1 MKKLCFVGGMDKLD
15 IIKYVATI
23 IRGATMEQKSCLIV
37 DFTEIQKTR
46 YLIPSIEITKPEKG
60 QKYIT
65 TEAKVDIAVGY
76 SNYNELV
83 QEGILD
89 NMSDTG
95 KKYDF
100 VFFDVDNKEALASI
114 PLDVEDKVFMMTTL
128 DIYSLEKAVEAFSGY
143 NSDREVNRVIFGKK
157 ITAQSMN
164 YISYLTKDLN
174 IRYEEHIITF
184 PYDNGDL
191 TIIHENQRARRLN
204 LKPFS
209 NQFKTALSS
218 LAEMVDNTIIREVSK
233 YMKILE
239 KN

>member
-76 SNYNELV
+76 NNYNELV

-128 DIYSLEKAVEAFSGY
+128 DIYSLEKAVEAFAGY

-157 ITAQSMN
+157 VTAQSMN

-218 LAEMVDNTIIREVSK
+218 LVEMVDNSIIREVSR

>member
-83 QEGILD
+83 QEGILG

-209 NQFKTALSS
+209 NQFKIALSS
-218 LAEMVDNTIIREVSK
+218 LTEMVDNTIIREVSK

>member
-76 SNYNELV
+76 NNYNELV

-128 DIYSLEKAVEAFSGY
+128 DIYSLEKAVEAFAGY

-209 NQFKTALSS
+209 NHFKTALSS
-218 LAEMVDNTIIREVSK
+218 LTEMVDNTIIREVSK

>member
-83 QEGILD
+83 QVGILG

-218 LAEMVDNTIIREVSK
+218 LAEMVDNTIIREVSR

>member
-23 IRGATMEQKSCLIV
+23 IRGATMEQKSCFIV

-76 SNYNELV
+76 NNYNELV

-89 NMSDTG
+89 TMSDTE

-114 PLDVEDKVFMMTTL
+114 PLGVEDKVFMMTTL
-128 DIYSLEKAVEAFSGY
+128 DIYSLEKAVEAFAGY

-218 LAEMVDNTIIREVSK
+218 LTEMVDNTIIREVSK

>member
-76 SNYNELV
+76 NNYNELV

-89 NMSDTG
+89 NMSDTV

-218 LAEMVDNTIIREVSK
+218 LAEMVDNTIIREVSR

>member
-218 LAEMVDNTIIREVSK
+218 LTEMVDNTIIREVSK

>member
-83 QEGILD
+83 QEGILG

-100 VFFDVDNKEALASI
+100 VFFDVDNKEALSSI

-128 DIYSLEKAVEAFSGY
+128 DIYSLEKAVEAFAGY

-218 LAEMVDNTIIREVSK
+218 LTEMVDNTIIREVSK

>member
-15 IIKYVATI
+15 IIKYVATR

-83 QEGILD
+83 QEGILG

-114 PLDVEDKVFMMTTL
+114 PLDVEDRVFMMTTL
-128 DIYSLEKAVEAFSGY
+128 DIYSLEKAVEAFAGY

-204 LKPFS
+204 LRPFS

-218 LAEMVDNTIIREVSK
+218 LTEMVDNTIIREVSK

>member
-76 SNYNELV
+76 NNYNELV

-128 DIYSLEKAVEAFSGY
+128 DIYSLEKAVEAFAGY

-157 ITAQSMN
+157 VTAQSMN
-164 YISYLTKDLN
+164 YISYLTKDLK

-184 PYDNGDL
+184 PYDNGDS

-218 LAEMVDNTIIREVSK
+218 LVEMVDNTIIREVSR

>member
-76 SNYNELV
+76 NNYNELV
-83 QEGILD
+83 QKGILD
-89 NMSDTG
+89 NMSDTE

-128 DIYSLEKAVEAFSGY
+128 DIYSLEKAVEAFAGY

>member
-83 QEGILD
+83 QEGILG

-95 KKYDF
+95 KKYDL

-128 DIYSLEKAVEAFSGY
+128 DIYSLEKAVEAFAGY

-191 TIIHENQRARRLN
+191 TIIHENQRACRLN
-204 LKPFS
+204 LRPFS

-218 LAEMVDNTIIREVSK
+218 LTEMVDNTIIREVSK

>member
-37 DFTEIQKTR
+37 DFTEVQKTR
-46 YLIPSIEITKPEKG
+46 YIIPSIEITKPEKG

-143 NSDREVNRVIFGKK
+143 NSKVNRVIFGKK

-218 LAEMVDNTIIREVSK
+218 LAEMVDNTIIREVSR

>member
-23 IRGATMEQKSCLIV
+23 IRGATMEQKSCFIV

-76 SNYNELV
+76 NNYNELV

-89 NMSDTG
+89 TMSDTE

-128 DIYSLEKAVEAFSGY
+128 DIYSLEKAVEAFAGY

-218 LAEMVDNTIIREVSK
+218 LTEMVDNTIIREVSK

>member
-37 DFTEIQKTR
+37 DFTEVQKTR
-46 YLIPSIEITKPEKG
+46 YLIPSIEITKPE
-60 QKYIT
+60 
-65 TEAKVDIAVGY
+65 AKVDIAVGY
-76 SNYNELV
+76 SSYSELV
-83 QEGILD
+83 EAGILE
-89 NMSDTG
+89 NMSDTE

-100 VFFDVDNKEALASI
+100 VFFDIDNSDALASI
-114 PLDVEDKVFMMTTL
+114 PLDVDDRVFMMTTL
-128 DIYSLEKAVEAFSGY
+128 DIYSLEKAVEAFHGY
-143 NSDREVNRVIFGKK
+143 HSDKEVSRVIFGKK
-157 ITAQSMN
+157 VTSQSMN

-174 IRYEEHIITF
+174 VRYEEHIITF

-218 LAEMVDNTIIREVSK
+218 LVEMVDSSIIREVSR

>member
-37 DFTEIQKTR
+37 DFTEVQKTR

-60 QKYIT
+60 QKYMT
-65 TEAKVDIAVGY
+65 TEANVDIAVGY
-76 SNYNELV
+76 SSYSELL
-83 QEGILD
+83 EAGILE
-89 NMSDTG
+89 NMSDTE

-100 VFFDVDNKEALASI
+100 VFFDIDNSDALASI
-114 PLDVEDKVFMMTTL
+114 PLDVDDRVFMMTTL
-128 DIYSLEKAVEAFSGY
+128 DIYSLEKAVEAFAGY
-143 NSDREVNRVIFGKK
+143 NSDGEIYRVIFGKK
-157 ITAQSMN
+157 ITSQSMN

-174 IRYEEHIITF
+174 VRYEEHIITF

-218 LAEMVDNTIIREVSK
+218 LVEMVDNSIIREVSR

>member
-83 QEGILD
+83 QEAILG

-128 DIYSLEKAVEAFSGY
+128 DIYSLEKAVEAFAGY

-218 LAEMVDNTIIREVSK
+218 LTEMVDNTIIREVSK

>member
-76 SNYNELV
+76 NNYNELV

-89 NMSDTG
+89 NMSDSG

-128 DIYSLEKAVEAFSGY
+128 DIYSLEKAVEAFAGY

-218 LAEMVDNTIIREVSK
+218 LTEMVDNTIIREVSK

>member
-37 DFTEIQKTR
+37 DFTEVQKTR

-60 QKYIT
+60 QKYMT

-76 SNYNELV
+76 SSYSELV
-83 QEGILD
+83 EAGILE
-89 NMSDTG
+89 NMSDTE

-100 VFFDVDNKEALASI
+100 VFFDIDNSDALASI
-114 PLDVEDKVFMMTTL
+114 PLDVDDRVFMMTTL
-128 DIYSLEKAVEAFSGY
+128 DIYSLEKAVEAFAGY
-143 NSDREVNRVIFGKK
+143 NSDGEIYRVIFGKK
-157 ITAQSMN
+157 ITSQSMN

-209 NQFKTALSS
+209 NQFKKALSS

>member
-76 SNYNELV
+76 NNYNELV

-128 DIYSLEKAVEAFSGY
+128 DIYSLEKAVEAFAGY

-157 ITAQSMN
+157 VTAQSMN
-164 YISYLTKDLN
+164 YISYLTKDLK

-218 LAEMVDNTIIREVSK
+218 LVEMVDNTIIREVSR

>member
-1 MKKLCFVGGMDKLD
+1 MKILCFVGGMDKLD

-83 QEGILD
+83 QEGILG

-128 DIYSLEKAVEAFSGY
+128 DIYSLEKAVEAFAGY

-218 LAEMVDNTIIREVSK
+218 LTEMVDNTIIREVSK

>member
-1 MKKLCFVGGMDKLD
+1 
-15 IIKYVATI
+15 
-23 IRGATMEQKSCLIV
+23 
-37 DFTEIQKTR
+37 
-46 YLIPSIEITKPEKG
+46 
-60 QKYIT
+60 
-65 TEAKVDIAVGY
+65 
-76 SNYNELV
+76 
-83 QEGILD
+83 
-89 NMSDTG
+89 MSDTG

-128 DIYSLEKAVEAFSGY
+128 DIYSLEKAVEAFAGY

-157 ITAQSMN
+157 VTAQSMN
-164 YISYLTKDLN
+164 YISYLTKDLK

-218 LAEMVDNTIIREVSK
+218 LVEMVDNTIIREVSR

>member
-76 SNYNELV
+76 NNYNELV

-128 DIYSLEKAVEAFSGY
+128 DIYSLEKAVEAFAGY

-218 LAEMVDNTIIREVSK
+218 LTEMVDNTIIREVSK

>member
-76 SNYNELV
+76 NNYNELV

-128 DIYSLEKAVEAFSGY
+128 DIYSLEKAVESFSGY

>member
-76 SNYNELV
+76 NNYNELV

-114 PLDVEDKVFMMTTL
+114 PLDLEDKVFMMTTL
-128 DIYSLEKAVEAFSGY
+128 DIYSLEKAVEAFAGY

-157 ITAQSMN
+157 VTAQSMN
-164 YISYLTKDLN
+164 YISYLTKDLK

-218 LAEMVDNTIIREVSK
+218 LVEMVDNTIIREVSR

>member
-143 NSDREVNRVIFGKK
+143 NSDREVNRVIFGRK

-218 LAEMVDNTIIREVSK
+218 LAEMVDNTMIREVSR

>member
-76 SNYNELV
+76 NNYNELV

-89 NMSDTG
+89 NMSDTE

-128 DIYSLEKAVEAFSGY
+128 DIYSLEKAVEAFAGY

-157 ITAQSMN
+157 VTAQSMN

>member
-46 YLIPSIEITKPEKG
+46 YLIPSIEIAKPEKG

-76 SNYNELV
+76 NNYNELV

-89 NMSDTG
+89 NMSDTE

-128 DIYSLEKAVEAFSGY
+128 DIYSLEKAVEAFAGY

-209 NQFKTALSS
+209 NQFKTALLS
-218 LAEMVDNTIIREVSK
+218 LTEMVDNTIIREVSK

>member
-1 MKKLCFVGGMDKLD
+1 MDKLD

-76 SNYNELV
+76 NNYNELV

-128 DIYSLEKAVEAFSGY
+128 DIYSLEKAVEAFAGY

-157 ITAQSMN
+157 VTAQSMN
-164 YISYLTKDLN
+164 YISYLTKDLK

-218 LAEMVDNTIIREVSK
+218 LVEMVDNTIIREVSR

>member
-1 MKKLCFVGGMDKLD
+1 
-15 IIKYVATI
+15 
-23 IRGATMEQKSCLIV
+23 MEQKSCLIV

-83 QEGILD
+83 QEGILG
-89 NMSDTG
+89 NMSDSG

-128 DIYSLEKAVEAFSGY
+128 DIYSLEKAVEAFAGY

-218 LAEMVDNTIIREVSK
+218 LAEMVDNTIIREVSR

>member
-76 SNYNELV
+76 NNYNELV

-114 PLDVEDKVFMMTTL
+114 PLGVEDRVFMMTTL
-128 DIYSLEKAVEAFSGY
+128 DIYSLEKAVEAFAGY

-157 ITAQSMN
+157 VTAQSMN
-164 YISYLTKDLN
+164 YISYLTKDLK

-218 LAEMVDNTIIREVSK
+218 LVEMVDNTIIREVSR

>member
-83 QEGILD
+83 QEGILG

-128 DIYSLEKAVEAFSGY
+128 DIYSLEKAVEAFAGY

-164 YISYLTKDLN
+164 YISYLTEDLN

-218 LAEMVDNTIIREVSK
+218 LTEMVDNTIIREVSK

>member
-83 QEGILD
+83 QEGILG

-128 DIYSLEKAVEAFSGY
+128 DIYSLEKAVEAFAGY

-209 NQFKTALSS
+209 NQFKIALSS
-218 LAEMVDNTIIREVSK
+218 LTEMVDNTIIREVSK

>member
-83 QEGILD
+83 QEGILG

-128 DIYSLEKAVEAFSGY
+128 DIYSLEKTVEAFAGY

-218 LAEMVDNTIIREVSK
+218 LTEMIDNTIIREVSR

>member
-128 DIYSLEKAVEAFSGY
+128 DIYSLEKAVEAFAGY

-209 NQFKTALSS
+209 NQFKTELSS
-218 LAEMVDNTIIREVSK
+218 LTEMIDNTIIREVSR

>member
-164 YISYLTKDLN
+164 YISYLTKDLK

-218 LAEMVDNTIIREVSK
+218 LAEMVDNTIIREVSR

>member
-37 DFTEIQKTR
+37 DFTEVQKTR

-76 SNYNELV
+76 SNYSELV
-83 QEGILD
+83 EAGILE
-89 NMSDTG
+89 NMSDTE

-100 VFFDVDNKEALASI
+100 VFFDIDNSDALASI
-114 PLDVEDKVFMMTTL
+114 PLDVDDRVFMMTTL
-128 DIYSLEKAVEAFSGY
+128 DIYSLEKAVEAFHGY
-143 NSDREVNRVIFGKK
+143 HSDKEVSRIIFGKK
-157 ITAQSMN
+157 VTSQSMN

-174 IRYEEHIITF
+174 VRYEEHIITF

-218 LAEMVDNTIIREVSK
+218 LVEMVDNSIIREVSR

>member
-83 QEGILD
+83 QEGILG

-218 LAEMVDNTIIREVSK
+218 LTEMVDNTIIREVSK

>member
-15 IIKYVATI
+15 IIKYVAII

-143 NSDREVNRVIFGKK
+143 NSDREVNRVIFGRK

-218 LAEMVDNTIIREVSK
+218 LAEMVDNTMIREVSR